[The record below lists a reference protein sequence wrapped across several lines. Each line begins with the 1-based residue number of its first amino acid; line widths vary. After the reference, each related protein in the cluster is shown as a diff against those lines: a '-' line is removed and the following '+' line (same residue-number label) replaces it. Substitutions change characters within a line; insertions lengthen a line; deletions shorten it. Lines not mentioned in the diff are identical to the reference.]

1 MGLVSKYNLAPK
13 LNMAAVCAA
22 LVFMGAIVAGVF

>member
-1 MGLVSKYNLAPK
+1 MDFVSRHNLAPK
-13 LNMAAVCAA
+13 LNMAMVCAA

>member
-1 MGLVSKYNLAPK
+1 MGLVTRYNLAPK
-13 LNMAAVCAA
+13 LNVVAVCAA